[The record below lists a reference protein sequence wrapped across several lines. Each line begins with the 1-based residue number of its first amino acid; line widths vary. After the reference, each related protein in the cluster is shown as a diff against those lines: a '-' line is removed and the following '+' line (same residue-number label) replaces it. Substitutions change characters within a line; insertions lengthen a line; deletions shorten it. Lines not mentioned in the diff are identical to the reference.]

1 MTTAEKRRWSPTLK
15 SYVSIF
21 AALVVMGLVMKLPL
35 PESIL
40 TSGTAELTEMGRAS
54 LGVLVFCLI
63 LWITEPMPF
72 HITGLLGSFWSRC
85 SKLIR
90 LLRR

>member
-1 MTTAEKRRWSPTLK
+1 MTTAEKRRWSPALK

-40 TSGTAELTEMGRAS
+40 TSGT
-54 LGVLVFCLI
+54 GVFN
-63 LWITEPMPF
+63 
-72 HITGLLGSFWSRC
+72 
-85 SKLIR
+85 
-90 LLRR
+90 